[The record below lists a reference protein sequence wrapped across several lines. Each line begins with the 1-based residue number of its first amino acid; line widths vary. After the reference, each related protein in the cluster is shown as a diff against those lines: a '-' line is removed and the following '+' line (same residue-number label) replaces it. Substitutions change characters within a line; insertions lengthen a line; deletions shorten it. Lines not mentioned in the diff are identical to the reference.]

1 MHKSAA
7 VFLLSWASLF
17 VTSGYAQVP
26 GANQSDTP
34 AAQMASGPT
43 PFPTDAKDWPGKG
56 AIRVFGWM
64 NDNRKS
70 FWQER
75 TRKQGSV
82 VFAGDSLVGGWG
94 SLAKDLPGLPVA
106 NRGIGGETTRGL
118 LFRFQEDVLDLHPKA
133 IVLLTGSNDLSAL
146 QDVQQS
152 RSNIVD
158 MLDKAEKELPGVPI
172 VLCTVP
178 PRNHPQSPVDPRQVI
193 ELNKLITSAAQG
205 RKNVAVLDVYGLLVD
220 PDGSPHA
227 EYFGA
232 DKLHISP
239 LGYQRVRDALQPVL
253 KQFNLG

>member
-1 MHKSAA
+1 MSKLFSLLLLCAVAMVPCGVALAQSAVA
-7 VFLLSWASLF
+7 VA
-17 VTSGYAQVP
+17 
-26 GANQSDTP
+26 P
-34 AAQMASGPT
+34 AAAPVQDGPT
-43 PFPTDAKDWPGKG
+43 PFPKDFKDWPGKG

-75 TRKQGSV
+75 ARKQGSV
-82 VFAGDSLVGGWG
+82 VFVGDSLVGGW
-94 SLAKDLPGLPVA
+94 STLAKDLPGFSVA
-106 NRGIGGETTRGL
+106 NRGIGSETTRGL

-158 MLDKAEKELPGVPI
+158 MLDKAEKEMPGVPI

-178 PRNHPQSPVDPRQVI
+178 PRNDPQSPVDPRQVI
-193 ELNKLITSAAQG
+193 ALNKLIASVAQG
-205 RKNVAVLDVYGLLVD
+205 RKNVAVLDVYALLVD
-220 PDGSPHA
+220 PGGSPHA

-253 KQFNLG
+253 KQFNLS

>member
-1 MHKSAA
+1 MSKLLPSLLLCAAA
-7 VFLLSWASLF
+7 VASCG
-17 VTSGYAQVP
+17 VAVAQSA
-26 GANQSDTP
+26 GAVAP
-34 AAQMASGPT
+34 AATPVQDGPT
-43 PFPTDAKDWPGKG
+43 PFPKDFKDWPGKG

-64 NDNRKS
+64 NDNRKA

-75 TRKQGSV
+75 ARKQGSV
-82 VFAGDSLVGGWG
+82 VFAGDSLVGGW
-94 SLAKDLPGLPVA
+94 STLAKDLPGLTVA
-106 NRGIGGETTRGL
+106 NRGIGSETTRGL

-146 QDVQQS
+146 QDVQLS
-152 RSNIVD
+152 RSNLTDI
-158 MLDKAEKELPGVPI
+158 LDKAEKQMPGVPV

-178 PRNHPQSPVDPRQVI
+178 PRNHPQSPVDPRQVV
-193 ELNKLITSAAQG
+193 ELNKLIASVAQG
-205 RKNVAVLDVYGLLVD
+205 RKNVVVLDLHALLVD

-239 LGYQRVRDALQPVL
+239 LGYQHVRDALLPVL

>member
-1 MHKSAA
+1 M
-7 VFLLSWASLF
+7 
-17 VTSGYAQVP
+17 Q
-26 GANQSDTP
+26 D
-34 AAQMASGPT
+34 GPT
-43 PFPTDAKDWPGKG
+43 PFPKDFKDWPGKG

-75 TRKQGSV
+75 ERKQGSV
-82 VFAGDSLVGGWG
+82 VFAGDSLVGGWS

-106 NRGIGGETTRGL
+106 NRGIGSETTRGL

-158 MLDKAEKELPGVPI
+158 MLDKAEKAMPGVPI

-193 ELNKLITSAAQG
+193 ELNKLIASVAQS
-205 RKNVAVLDVYGLLVD
+205 RKNVAMLDVYMLLVD
-220 PDGSPHA
+220 SDGSPHA
-227 EYFGA
+227 EYFGP
-232 DKLHISP
+232 DKLHMSP
-239 LGYQRVRDALQPVL
+239 LGYLRIRDALLPVL

>member
-1 MHKSAA
+1 MSKSLPAWLLCAAAMVFCGAALAQSAA
-7 VFLLSWASLF
+7 VVA
-17 VTSGYAQVP
+17 
-26 GANQSDTP
+26 P
-34 AAQMASGPT
+34 AAAPAQDGPT
-43 PFPTDAKDWPGKG
+43 PFPKDFKDWPGKG

-75 TRKQGSV
+75 ARKQGSV
-82 VFAGDSLVGGWG
+82 VFAGDSLVGGW
-94 SLAKDLPGLPVA
+94 STLAKDLPGLPVA
-106 NRGIGGETTRGL
+106 NRGIGSETTRGL

-152 RSNIVD
+152 RSNLTDI
-158 MLDKAEKELPGVPI
+158 LDKADKAMPGVPI
-172 VLCTVP
+172 VLCTIP

-193 ELNKLITSAAQG
+193 ELNKLIASVAQG
-205 RKNVAVLDVYGLLVD
+205 RNNVAVLDVYALLVD

-232 DKLHISP
+232 DKLHMSP
-239 LGYQRVRDALQPVL
+239 LGYQRVRDALLPLL